1 MMIGLSK
8 KLLALI
14 SSLAFIFG
22 ATALSANDTYHAPEF
37 NLKER
42 QFDHVKARGENWD
55 TGQRFRVEERPYSD
69 RAIASDKDEIAP
81 EPSRDPSS
89 YEPLELNFETDVQK
103 WRWKDIEHQP

>member
-1 MMIGLSK
+1 MIIGLIK
-8 KLLALI
+8 KLLAL
-14 SSLAFIFG
+14 SASLGLILG
-22 ATALSANDTYHAPEF
+22 ATTLSATETYQAPEF

-55 TGQRFRVEERPYSD
+55 TGQRFRVEERPFSD
-69 RAIASDKDEIAP
+69 RTIASDKDEMVP

-89 YEPLELNFETDVQK
+89 YEPLELNFKTDVQK